1 MVTALRGFFA
11 SAAAVALLP
20 LCLAAQQP
28 AVITGRVTAEGDRPV
43 ANASV
48 AIQQLG
54 LGSNTR
60 DDGTYT
66 ILVPA
71 ARVTG
76 EQVTLTVRAIN
87 YKPQTATITLSQGQ
101 ISQDF
106 TLAPNPLQLGE
117 VVVTGAGTTSEVEKL
132 GTVRNYVDS

>member
-1 MVTALRGFFA
+1 MFPTAVADGNGWRRRRFVTQAPVRNLTSHSISIGGGGMVTALRGFFA

-28 AVITGRVTAEGDRPV
+28 AVITGKVTGEGGRPV

-48 AIQQLG
+48 SIQQLG
-54 LGSNTR
+54 IGANTR
-60 DDGTYT
+60 EDGTYT

-76 EQVTLTVRAIN
+76 GQVGL
-87 YKPQTATITLSQGQ
+87 
-101 ISQDF
+101 
-106 TLAPNPLQLGE
+106 
-117 VVVTGAGTTSEVEKL
+117 
-132 GTVRNYVDS
+132 